1 MRKSFALLVSSIAL
15 GFATQAV
22 AAGPARPLTRAQ
34 VQAELAELQAVG
46 YSAGGEDR
54 TYPQALQEALTK
66 VEARRAMK
74 MADASMQAD
83 MREMTMTAMS
93 EAAMHRGVTRTA
105 NLPFSDEARYH
116 QGS

>member
-22 AAGPARPLTRAQ
+22 AAGPAQPLTRAQ

-46 YSAGGEDR
+46 YSAGGEDA
-54 TYPQALQEALTK
+54 TYPQALQLALAK
-66 VEARRAMK
+66 VEARRAVK

-93 EAAMHRGVTRTA
+93 DGAMHREVARTA
-105 NLPFSDEARYH
+105 NLPSSDDARYYL
-116 QGS
+116 GS